1 MEGFKYKRLSGLING
16 KENRLETSYISADKK
31 RFWIYQF

>member
-1 MEGFKYKRLSGLING
+1 ME

-31 RFWIYQF
+31 SFEFTSFSWVQSTIINQF